1 MSEQCQ
7 RALPASIPRSD
18 HAVVELGCVSNTG
31 AATVDH
37 KPQPSA
43 AKLPQFSAFSLTL
56 IILPGTLLGT
66 IDQGVVDVS
75 LVTIAKDLGTPM
87 HTTQWVMLVYL
98 LVMASTQVT
107 AGRLGD
113 RYSKPFMYQ
122 LGVLIFTFSSAG
134 CGLSTSIE
142 TLIAMRAVQGLGSAL
157 MSSNSLAMIKCF
169 TKPEEASIAM
179 GYAGSAIG
187 LGVSL
192 GPPLGG
198 LLTRA
203 FGWPS
208 IFFINMPLGVLA
220 FAIVR
225 CKLPN
230 TPGSAAVS
238 LDPVGSLLIFASV
251 GGSMVTLS
259 AAQGQAVEVTMAM
272 ALGSLLLLGT
282 LGLWLRYSPRPII
295 PRPVLASWPIRCSL
309 FAGCG
314 LYFGVALARFM
325 LPFYLQ
331 TVMGWNQTET
341 GLAMMCQPVTLLLVG
356 LVSGRLVRRIGSTA
370 QTALSLFLLAAA
382 ILLLGA
388 GLGSIVPMGASM
400 VLLAM
405 GQSLFN
411 PANQAF
417 VMACAVQD
425 QLSVVGALVG
435 MCRSVSLPL
444 GIVCCTTLLFALSAI
459 AVDNN
464 SAARITVWLYL
475 LPTSLAFAVTL
486 MRGEPRKATAP
497 MTTPSS

>member
-1 MSEQCQ
+1 
-7 RALPASIPRSD
+7 
-18 HAVVELGCVSNTG
+18 
-31 AATVDH
+31 
-37 KPQPSA
+37 
-43 AKLPQFSAFSLTL
+43 
-56 IILPGTLLGT
+56 
-66 IDQGVVDVS
+66 
-75 LVTIAKDLGTPM
+75 
-87 HTTQWVMLVYL
+87 
-98 LVMASTQVT
+98 
-107 AGRLGD
+107 
-113 RYSKPFMYQ
+113 
-122 LGVLIFTFSSAG
+122 
-134 CGLSTSIE
+134 
-142 TLIAMRAVQGLGSAL
+142 
-157 MSSNSLAMIKCF
+157 
-169 TKPEEASIAM
+169 
-179 GYAGSAIG
+179 
-187 LGVSL
+187 
-192 GPPLGG
+192 
-198 LLTRA
+198 
-203 FGWPS
+203 
-208 IFFINMPLGVLA
+208 
-220 FAIVR
+220 
-225 CKLPN
+225 
-230 TPGSAAVS
+230 
-238 LDPVGSLLIFASV
+238 
-251 GGSMVTLS
+251 MVTLS
-259 AAQGQAVEVTMAM
+259 AAQEQAVEVTMAM

-341 GLAMMCQPVTLLLVG
+341 GLAMMCQPMTLLLVG

-444 GIVCCTTLLFALSAI
+444 GIVCCTTLLFALSPLPPMPDGYGTRGVGSSAPVTNGATAAI

-486 MRGEPRKATAP
+486 MRGEPRKTTAP